1 MPFPRQKSCTH
12 CRQSK
17 LRCNRVAPTC
27 SRCAE
32 RNLAC
37 DIRNIH
43 VPPYSDSRRSKVPGL
58 EVVDFEALEHQH
70 RSFAVPSAI
79 FDGVLPDAAIGVSDE
94 NVSSNWMVTDS
105 FEPGHLDPKNLES
118 GIGDFGLDTLEDELS
133 LQMMPESNC
142 SEQNDVETWTSSCV
156 VPLDNSVPISCW
168 DPSPLLGGSSS
179 ESNTSSCDHTAS
191 TLAVRT
197 PSNQGSLRSRPILKG
212 CMLTNMVLGQIT
224 GYPKMLVLGDR
235 LPPFIHA
242 PCYMD
247 ERLAPECGEMGKHQ
261 CLPKR
266 LAICASLVDMFYSRT
281 DANADFV
288 WQTISSEGQRLHE
301 EYKSLDSYGQ
311 LAALQAVIIYILL
324 QAQDPE
330 TAERNGANALLLI
343 MIVFALLGLVELL
356 FEGLI
361 PPHAAQANPPYK
373 NFRATPLPSQ
383 RDLWEARTNRSW
395 RRELK
400 LYLSGRTSREVLTV
414 GDLLELD
421 NAGCFKN
428 TWNNQHAYSKLPDA
442 RNLQTE
448 SEPAMATIILGAQ
461 WGKLTDIL
469 APEAQLCAR
478 AAGGHNAGH
487 SSFHLLPSGL
497 VNPNCVHDRIFISD
511 RVHIDLDLHVAVDG
525 LEEIELGDRKV
536 GTTGRGIG
544 PAYSTKAARS
554 GIRLAEVF
562 NEELFE
568 SKLRRLAS
576 GYQKRYGDLL
586 KYDVEEEINRF
597 KTYRPKLRK
606 YTVDAIAFMKE
617 AQEKNTKILCE
628 GANALMLDL
637 DWGSYPYVT
646 SSSTGIGGMVT
657 GLALDIRKIG
667 EVIGVVKA
675 YTTRVGSGAFKT
687 EDLGEI
693 GEKFQERGRE
703 WVSLNVFPL
712 VDMNAADRLDLDVNH
727 YTALNLTKLDV
738 LDTFPTIKIAIAYE
752 DPETGEKLDSY
763 PASLDV
769 LDRAK
774 VIYHEMPGW
783 NQSTTNVKTFEELPK
798 EAQDYILYIENFVG
812 VKIKWVGTGPD
823 REAMITRF

>member
-17 LRCNRVAPTC
+17 LRCNRASPTC

-79 FDGVLPDAAIGVSDE
+79 FDGVLPDAAIGLSDE

-105 FEPGHLDPKNLES
+105 FEPGPLDPKNLES

-156 VPLDNSVPISCW
+156 IPPDNSAPISCW
-168 DPSPLLGGSSS
+168 DPSPLLGGSGS
-179 ESNTSSCDHTAS
+179 ESNTSSCDHTAT

-343 MIVFALLGLVELL
+343 MIELFTCLTESIDWDTCNSMETSDRQHWVLRESLRRIVALLGLVELL

-395 RRELK
+395 RREQK
-400 LYLSGRTSREVLTV
+400 LYLSGRTSHEVLTV

-428 TWNNQHAYSKLPDA
+428 TWNNEHAYSKLPDA
-442 RNLQTE
+442 VSWCGN
-448 SEPAMATIILGAQ
+448 SDSLGMLI
-461 WGKLTDIL
+461 WMV
-469 APEAQLCAR
+469 
-478 AAGGHNAGH
+478 
-487 SSFHLLPSGL
+487 LP
-497 VNPNCVHDRIFISD
+497 FQKW
-511 RVHIDLDLHVAVDG
+511 
-525 LEEIELGDRKV
+525 RK
-536 GTTGRGIG
+536 R
-544 PAYSTKAARS
+544 
-554 GIRLAEVF
+554 
-562 NEELFE
+562 
-568 SKLRRLAS
+568 
-576 GYQKRYGDLL
+576 
-586 KYDVEEEINRF
+586 
-597 KTYRPKLRK
+597 
-606 YTVDAIAFMKE
+606 DA
-617 AQEKNTKILCE
+617 L
-628 GANALMLDL
+628 
-637 DWGSYPYVT
+637 W
-646 SSSTGIGGMVT
+646 
-657 GLALDIRKIG
+657 
-667 EVIGVVKA
+667 
-675 YTTRVGSGAFKT
+675 
-687 EDLGEI
+687 
-693 GEKFQERGRE
+693 
-703 WVSLNVFPL
+703 
-712 VDMNAADRLDLDVNH
+712 
-727 YTALNLTKLDV
+727 
-738 LDTFPTIKIAIAYE
+738 
-752 DPETGEKLDSY
+752 
-763 PASLDV
+763 
-769 LDRAK
+769 
-774 VIYHEMPGW
+774 
-783 NQSTTNVKTFEELPK
+783 
-798 EAQDYILYIENFVG
+798 
-812 VKIKWVGTGPD
+812 
-823 REAMITRF
+823 